1 MSNGAIA
8 PNHQRPF
15 GNRREGKDYG
25 AMVPLIVAIGLDF
38 HLIARVI
45 LCVFA
50 GLWFVLPR
58 MASRKRGEH

>member
-1 MSNGAIA
+1 
-8 PNHQRPF
+8 
-15 GNRREGKDYG
+15 
-25 AMVPLIVAIGLDF
+25 MVPLIVAIGLDF